1 MIEWL
6 YCNRY
11 RKKITKLKEQATAGL
26 LAQEHIG
33 RRAWLIVTYNGKDIS
48 ESLAQYVLSF
58 SYTDNLTGQ
67 VDDISI
73 TLEDRAELW
82 EADWMPERG
91 ATLDITIC
99 TYNWSDLYSEEQDLQ
114 LGKFEIDEL
123 EVSSAPN
130 IVTIKAVAISISDDS
145 TLRSTLRSHT
155 WENISVQKAANDIAW
170 QNGMKLQWYCDD
182 NPNIDKLEQNDES
195 DLDVLRK
202 ICDDAGFALKVTT
215 DAIIIFDVEKFEK
228 EDVYAEYYHPGTTI
242 LNIVENQ
249 SKPVQ
254 TDALLNY
261 SFKAKIRDVYKKCH
275 VKYAKDK
282 DKSVIESTFVAP
294 DKKEKEGATLE
305 VHQQVSSQAE
315 ADRLA
320 KKKLR
325 EKNCEE
331 FTGSFS
337 SDGNMG
343 LCAGETIEMLGF
355 GNFSGKYIIT
365 QAKHDISSSGFT
377 SSVEIRKC
385 LDGY

>member
-1 MIEWL
+1 MAVL
-6 YCNRY
+6 QSLQ
-11 RKKITKLKEQATAGL
+11 KKITKLKEQATAGL

-130 IVTIKAVAISISDDS
+130 VVTIKAVAISISDDS

-195 DLDVLRK
+195 DLDVLQK

-215 DAIIIFDVEKFEK
+215 DTIIIFDVEKFEK

-249 SKPVQ
+249 PKPVQ

-282 DKSVIESTFVAP
+282 DKSVIESTFIAP

-331 FTGSFS
+331 FTGSFA

-343 LCAGETIEMLGF
+343 LCAGETIEMIGF

>member
-1 MIEWL
+1 MAVL
-6 YCNRY
+6 QSLQ
-11 RKKITKLKEQATAGL
+11 KKITKLKKQATAGL

-73 TLEDRAELW
+73 TLEDRTELW

-130 IVTIKAVAISISDDS
+130 VVTIKAVAISISDDS

-195 DLDVLRK
+195 DLDVLQK

-215 DAIIIFDVEKFEK
+215 DTIIIFDVEKFEK

-249 SKPVQ
+249 PKPVQ

-315 ADRLA
+315 AERLA

>member
-1 MIEWL
+1 MAVL
-6 YCNRY
+6 QSLQ
-11 RKKITKLKEQATAGL
+11 KKITKLKEQATAGL

-91 ATLDITIC
+91 AILDITIC

>member
-1 MIEWL
+1 MAVL
-6 YCNRY
+6 QSLQ
-11 RKKITKLKEQATAGL
+11 KKITKLKEQATAGL

-99 TYNWSDLYSEEQDLQ
+99 TYNWSDLYSEELDLQ

-130 IVTIKAVAISISDDS
+130 VVTIKAIAISIGDDS

-195 DLDVLRK
+195 DLEVLQK

-215 DAIIIFDVEKFEK
+215 DTIIIFDVEKFEK

-337 SDGNMG
+337 SDGNME

>member
-1 MIEWL
+1 MAVL
-6 YCNRY
+6 QSLQ
-11 RKKITKLKEQATAGL
+11 KKITKLKEQATAGL

-99 TYNWSDLYSEEQDLQ
+99 TYNWSDLYSEEQDLP
-114 LGKFEIDEL
+114 LGKFGIDEL

-130 IVTIKAVAISISDDS
+130 VVTIKAVAISIGDDS

-195 DLDVLRK
+195 DLDVLQK

-215 DAIIIFDVEKFEK
+215 DTIIIFDVEKFEK

>member
-1 MIEWL
+1 MAVL
-6 YCNRY
+6 QSLQ
-11 RKKITKLKEQATAGL
+11 KKKTKLKEQATAGL

-91 ATLDITIC
+91 DTLDITIC

-130 IVTIKAVAISISDDS
+130 VVTIKAVAISIGDDS

-195 DLDVLRK
+195 DLDVLQK

-215 DAIIIFDVEKFEK
+215 DTIIIFDVEKFEK

-242 LNIVENQ
+242 LTIVENQ

-337 SDGNMG
+337 SDGNIG

-365 QAKHDISSSGFT
+365 QTKHDISSSGFT

>member
-1 MIEWL
+1 M
-6 YCNRY
+6 
-11 RKKITKLKEQATAGL
+11 
-26 LAQEHIG
+26 
-33 RRAWLIVTYNGKDIS
+33 
-48 ESLAQYVLSF
+48 AQYVLSF

>member
-1 MIEWL
+1 MAVL
-6 YCNRY
+6 QSLQ
-11 RKKITKLKEQATAGL
+11 KKITKLKEQATAGL

-130 IVTIKAVAISISDDS
+130 VVTIKAVAISIGDDS

-155 WENISVQKAANDIAW
+155 WENISVWKAANDIAW

-195 DLDVLRK
+195 DLDVLQK

-215 DAIIIFDVEKFEK
+215 DTIIIFDVEKFEK

-249 SKPVQ
+249 PKPVQ
-254 TDALLNY
+254 TDTLLNY

>member
-1 MIEWL
+1 MAVL
-6 YCNRY
+6 QSLQ
-11 RKKITKLKEQATAGL
+11 KKITKLKEQATAGL

-130 IVTIKAVAISISDDS
+130 VVTIKAVAISISDDS

-195 DLDVLRK
+195 DLDVLQK

-215 DAIIIFDVEKFEK
+215 DTIIIFDVEKFEK

-249 SKPVQ
+249 PKPVQ

-282 DKSVIESTFVAP
+282 DKSVIESTFIAP

-331 FTGSFS
+331 FTGSFA

-343 LCAGETIEMLGF
+343 LCAGEIIEMIGF

-365 QAKHDISSSGFT
+365 QAKHDINNSGFT

>member
-1 MIEWL
+1 MAVL
-6 YCNRY
+6 QSLQ
-11 RKKITKLKEQATAGL
+11 KKITKLKKQATAGL
-26 LAQEHIG
+26 LLQEHIG

-130 IVTIKAVAISISDDS
+130 VVTIKAVAISISDDS

-195 DLDVLRK
+195 DLDVLQK

-215 DAIIIFDVEKFEK
+215 DTIIIFDVEKFEK
-228 EDVYAEYYHPGTTI
+228 EDVYAEYYHPGATI

-249 SKPVQ
+249 PKPVQ

-282 DKSVIESTFVAP
+282 DKSVIESTFIAP

-331 FTGSFS
+331 FTGSFA

-343 LCAGETIEMLGF
+343 LCAGETIEMIGF

-365 QAKHDISSSGFT
+365 QAKHDINSSGFT

>member
-1 MIEWL
+1 MAVL
-6 YCNRY
+6 QSLQ
-11 RKKITKLKEQATAGL
+11 KKITKLKEQATAGL

-99 TYNWSDLYSEEQDLQ
+99 TYNWSDLYSEEEDLQ

-130 IVTIKAVAISISDDS
+130 VVTIKAVAISIGDDS

-195 DLDVLRK
+195 DLDVLQK

-215 DAIIIFDVEKFEK
+215 DTIIIFDVEKFEK

>member
-1 MIEWL
+1 MAVL
-6 YCNRY
+6 QSLQ
-11 RKKITKLKEQATAGL
+11 KKITKLKEQATAGL

-91 ATLDITIC
+91 DTLDITIC

-130 IVTIKAVAISISDDS
+130 VVTIKAVAISIGDDS

-195 DLDVLRK
+195 DLDVLQK

-215 DAIIIFDVEKFEK
+215 DTIIIFDVEKFEK

-331 FTGSFS
+331 FTGSFA

-343 LCAGETIEMLGF
+343 LCAGETIEMIGF

-365 QAKHDISSSGFT
+365 QAKHDINSSGFT
-377 SSVEIRKC
+377 SSVDIRKC

>member
-1 MIEWL
+1 MAVL
-6 YCNRY
+6 QSLQ
-11 RKKITKLKEQATAGL
+11 KKITKLKEQATAGL

-58 SYTDNLTGQ
+58 SYTDNLTGK

-130 IVTIKAVAISISDDS
+130 VVTIKAVAISISDDS

-195 DLDVLRK
+195 DLDVLQK

-215 DAIIIFDVEKFEK
+215 DTIIIFDVEKFEK

-365 QAKHDISSSGFT
+365 QTKHDISSSGFT

>member
-1 MIEWL
+1 MAVL
-6 YCNRY
+6 QSLQ
-11 RKKITKLKEQATAGL
+11 KKITKLKEQATAGL

-58 SYTDNLTGQ
+58 SYTDNLTGK

-130 IVTIKAVAISISDDS
+130 VVTIKAVAISISDDS

-195 DLDVLRK
+195 DLDVLQK

-215 DAIIIFDVEKFEK
+215 DTIIIFDVEKFEK

>member
-1 MIEWL
+1 MAVL
-6 YCNRY
+6 QSLQ
-11 RKKITKLKEQATAGL
+11 KKITKLKKQATAGL

-130 IVTIKAVAISISDDS
+130 VVTIKAVAISISDDS

-195 DLDVLRK
+195 DLDVLQK

-215 DAIIIFDVEKFEK
+215 DTIIIFDVEKFEK

-249 SKPVQ
+249 PKPVQ

-282 DKSVIESTFVAP
+282 DKSVIESTFIAP

-305 VHQQVSSQAE
+305 VHQQISSQAE

-331 FTGSFS
+331 FTGSFA

-343 LCAGETIEMLGF
+343 LCAGETIEMIGF

-365 QAKHDISSSGFT
+365 QAKHDINSSGFT

>member
-1 MIEWL
+1 MAVL
-6 YCNRY
+6 QSLQ
-11 RKKITKLKEQATAGL
+11 KKITKLKEQATAGL

-130 IVTIKAVAISISDDS
+130 VVTIKAVAISIGDDS

-195 DLDVLRK
+195 DLDVLQK

-215 DAIIIFDVEKFEK
+215 DTIIIFDVEKFEK

-365 QAKHDISSSGFT
+365 QTKHDISSSGFT

>member
-1 MIEWL
+1 MAVL
-6 YCNRY
+6 QSLQ
-11 RKKITKLKEQATAGL
+11 KKITKLKKQATAGL

-130 IVTIKAVAISISDDS
+130 VVTIKAVAISISDDS

-195 DLDVLRK
+195 DLDVLQK

-215 DAIIIFDVEKFEK
+215 DTIIIFDVEKFEK

-249 SKPVQ
+249 PKPVQ

-282 DKSVIESTFVAP
+282 DKSVIESTFIAP

-331 FTGSFS
+331 FTGSFA

-343 LCAGETIEMLGF
+343 LCAGETIEMIGF

>member
-1 MIEWL
+1 MAVL
-6 YCNRY
+6 QSLQ
-11 RKKITKLKEQATAGL
+11 KKITKLKKQATAGL

-130 IVTIKAVAISISDDS
+130 VVTIKAVAISISDDS

-195 DLDVLRK
+195 DLDVLQK

-215 DAIIIFDVEKFEK
+215 DTIIIFDVEKFEK
-228 EDVYAEYYHPGTTI
+228 EDVYAEYYHPGTTL

-249 SKPVQ
+249 PKPVQ

-282 DKSVIESTFVAP
+282 DKSVIESTFIAP

-331 FTGSFS
+331 FTGSFA

-343 LCAGETIEMLGF
+343 LCAGETIEMIGF

-365 QAKHDISSSGFT
+365 QAKHDINSSGFT

>member
-1 MIEWL
+1 MAL
-6 YCNRY
+6 LQSLQ
-11 RKKITKLKEQATAGL
+11 KKITKLKEQATAGL

-33 RRAWLIVTYNGKDIS
+33 RRTWLIVTYNGKDIS

-130 IVTIKAVAISISDDS
+130 VVTIKAVAISISDDS

-195 DLDVLRK
+195 DLDVLQK

-215 DAIIIFDVEKFEK
+215 DTIIIFDVEKFEK

>member
-1 MIEWL
+1 MAVL
-6 YCNRY
+6 QSLQ
-11 RKKITKLKEQATAGL
+11 KKITKLKKQATAGL

-82 EADWMPERG
+82 EANWMPERG

-130 IVTIKAVAISISDDS
+130 VVTIKAVAISISDDS

-195 DLDVLRK
+195 DLDVLQK

-215 DAIIIFDVEKFEK
+215 DTIIIFDVEKFEK

-249 SKPVQ
+249 PKPVQ

-282 DKSVIESTFVAP
+282 DKSVIESTFIAP

-331 FTGSFS
+331 FTGSFA

-343 LCAGETIEMLGF
+343 LCAGETIEMIGF

-365 QAKHDISSSGFT
+365 QAKHDINSSGFT

>member
-1 MIEWL
+1 MAVL
-6 YCNRY
+6 QSLQ
-11 RKKITKLKEQATAGL
+11 KKITKLKKQATAGL

-130 IVTIKAVAISISDDS
+130 VVTIKAVAISISDDS
-145 TLRSTLRSHT
+145 TLRSTLRSRT
-155 WENISVQKAANDIAW
+155 WENISVQKAADDIAW

-195 DLDVLRK
+195 DLDVLQK

-215 DAIIIFDVEKFEK
+215 DTIIIFDVEKFEK

-249 SKPVQ
+249 PKPVQ

-315 ADRLA
+315 AERLA

>member
-1 MIEWL
+1 MAVL
-6 YCNRY
+6 QSLQ
-11 RKKITKLKEQATAGL
+11 KKITKLKEQATAGL

-130 IVTIKAVAISISDDS
+130 VVTIKAVAISISDDS

-195 DLDVLRK
+195 DLDVLQK

-215 DAIIIFDVEKFEK
+215 DTIIIFDVEKFEK

-249 SKPVQ
+249 PKPVQ

-294 DKKEKEGATLE
+294 DKQDKDGATLE
-305 VHQQVSSQAE
+305 IHQQVSSQAE

-320 KKKLR
+320 KIKLR

-337 SDGNMG
+337 SDGNIG

-365 QAKHDISSSGFT
+365 QTKHDIISSGFT

>member
-1 MIEWL
+1 MAVL
-6 YCNRY
+6 QSLQ
-11 RKKITKLKEQATAGL
+11 KKITKLKEQATAGL
-26 LAQEHIG
+26 LLQEHIG

-130 IVTIKAVAISISDDS
+130 VVTIKAVAISISDDS

-195 DLDVLRK
+195 DLDVLQK

-215 DAIIIFDVEKFEK
+215 DTIIIFDVEKFEK

-249 SKPVQ
+249 PKPVQ

-282 DKSVIESTFVAP
+282 DKSVIESTFIAP

-331 FTGSFS
+331 FTGSFA

-343 LCAGETIEMLGF
+343 LCAGETIEMIGF

-365 QAKHDISSSGFT
+365 QAKHDINSSGFT

>member
-1 MIEWL
+1 MAVL
-6 YCNRY
+6 QSLQ
-11 RKKITKLKEQATAGL
+11 KKITKLKEQATAGL

-130 IVTIKAVAISISDDS
+130 VVTIKAVAISISDDS

-195 DLDVLRK
+195 DLDVLQK

-215 DAIIIFDVEKFEK
+215 DTIIIFDVEKFEK

-249 SKPVQ
+249 PKPVQ

-261 SFKAKIRDVYKKCH
+261 NFKAKIRDVYKKCH

-282 DKSVIESTFVAP
+282 DKSVIESTFIAP

-331 FTGSFS
+331 FTGSFA

-343 LCAGETIEMLGF
+343 LCAGETIEMIGF

-365 QAKHDISSSGFT
+365 QAKHDINSSGFT

>member
-1 MIEWL
+1 MAVL
-6 YCNRY
+6 QSLQ
-11 RKKITKLKEQATAGL
+11 KKITKLKKQATAGL

-130 IVTIKAVAISISDDS
+130 VVTIKAVAISISDDS

-195 DLDVLRK
+195 DLDVLQK

-215 DAIIIFDVEKFEK
+215 DTIIIFDVEKFEK

-249 SKPVQ
+249 PKPVQ

-282 DKSVIESTFVAP
+282 DKSVIESTFIAP

-331 FTGSFS
+331 FTGSFA

-343 LCAGETIEMLGF
+343 LCAGETIEMIGF

-385 LDGY
+385 LAGY

>member
-1 MIEWL
+1 MAVL
-6 YCNRY
+6 QSLQ
-11 RKKITKLKEQATAGL
+11 KKITKLKKQATAGL

-130 IVTIKAVAISISDDS
+130 VVTIKAVAISISDDS

-195 DLDVLRK
+195 DLDVLQK

-215 DAIIIFDVEKFEK
+215 DTIVIFDVEKFEK

-249 SKPVQ
+249 PKPVQ

-282 DKSVIESTFVAP
+282 DKSVIESTFIAP

-331 FTGSFS
+331 FTGSFA

-343 LCAGETIEMLGF
+343 LCAGETIEMIGF

>member
-1 MIEWL
+1 MAVL
-6 YCNRY
+6 QSLQ
-11 RKKITKLKEQATAGL
+11 KKITKLKKQATAGL
-26 LAQEHIG
+26 LAQEYIG

-123 EVSSAPN
+123 EVSSVPN
-130 IVTIKAVAISISDDS
+130 VVTIKAVAISISDDS

-195 DLDVLRK
+195 DLDVLQK

-215 DAIIIFDVEKFEK
+215 DTIIIFDVEKFEK

-249 SKPVQ
+249 PKPVQ

-282 DKSVIESTFVAP
+282 DKSVIESTFIAP

-331 FTGSFS
+331 FTGSFA

-343 LCAGETIEMLGF
+343 LCAGETIEMIGF

-365 QAKHDISSSGFT
+365 QAKHDINSSGFT

>member
-1 MIEWL
+1 MAVL
-6 YCNRY
+6 QSLQ
-11 RKKITKLKEQATAGL
+11 KKITKLKEQATAGL

-67 VDDISI
+67 VDDIYI

-99 TYNWSDLYSEEQDLQ
+99 TYNWSDLYSEEEDLQ

-130 IVTIKAVAISISDDS
+130 VVTIKAVAISIGDDS

-195 DLDVLRK
+195 DLDVLQK

-215 DAIIIFDVEKFEK
+215 DTIIIFDVEKFEK

>member
-1 MIEWL
+1 MAVL
-6 YCNRY
+6 QSLQ
-11 RKKITKLKEQATAGL
+11 KKITKLKKQATAGL

-130 IVTIKAVAISISDDS
+130 VVTIKAVAISISDDS

-195 DLDVLRK
+195 DLDVLQK

-215 DAIIIFDVEKFEK
+215 DTIIIFDVEKFEK

-249 SKPVQ
+249 PKPVQ

-294 DKKEKEGATLE
+294 DKQDKDGATLE
-305 VHQQVSSQAE
+305 IHQQVSSQAE

-320 KKKLR
+320 KIKLR

-337 SDGNMG
+337 SDGNIG

-365 QAKHDISSSGFT
+365 QTKHDISSSGFT

>member
-1 MIEWL
+1 MAVL
-6 YCNRY
+6 QSLQ
-11 RKKITKLKEQATAGL
+11 KKITKLKEQATAGL

-82 EADWMPERG
+82 DADWMPERG

-130 IVTIKAVAISISDDS
+130 VVTIKAVAISISDDS

-195 DLDVLRK
+195 DLDVLQK

-215 DAIIIFDVEKFEK
+215 DTIIIFDVEKFEK

>member
-1 MIEWL
+1 MAVL
-6 YCNRY
+6 QSLQ
-11 RKKITKLKEQATAGL
+11 KKITKLKEQATAGL
-26 LAQEHIG
+26 LLQEHIG

-130 IVTIKAVAISISDDS
+130 VVTIKAVAISISDDS

-195 DLDVLRK
+195 DLDVLQK

-215 DAIIIFDVEKFEK
+215 DTIIIFDVEKFEK

-249 SKPVQ
+249 PKPVQ

-282 DKSVIESTFVAP
+282 DKSVIESTFIAP

-331 FTGSFS
+331 FTGSFA

-343 LCAGETIEMLGF
+343 LCAGETIEMIGF

>member
-1 MIEWL
+1 MVVL
-6 YCNRY
+6 QSLQ
-11 RKKITKLKEQATAGL
+11 KKITKLKKQATAGL

-130 IVTIKAVAISISDDS
+130 VVTIKAVAISISDDS

-195 DLDVLRK
+195 DLDVLQK

-215 DAIIIFDVEKFEK
+215 DTIIIFDVEKFEK

-249 SKPVQ
+249 PKPVQ

-282 DKSVIESTFVAP
+282 DKSVIESTFIAP

-331 FTGSFS
+331 FTGSFA

-343 LCAGETIEMLGF
+343 LCAGETIEMIGF

-365 QAKHDISSSGFT
+365 QAKHDINSSGFT

>member
-1 MIEWL
+1 MAVL
-6 YCNRY
+6 QSLQ
-11 RKKITKLKEQATAGL
+11 KKITKLKEQATAGL

-130 IVTIKAVAISISDDS
+130 VVTIKAVAISISDDS

-195 DLDVLRK
+195 DLDVLQK

-215 DAIIIFDVEKFEK
+215 DTIIIFDVEKFEK

>member
-1 MIEWL
+1 MAVL
-6 YCNRY
+6 QSLQ
-11 RKKITKLKEQATAGL
+11 KKITKLKKQATAGL
-26 LAQEHIG
+26 LLQEHIG

-130 IVTIKAVAISISDDS
+130 VVTIKAVAISISDDS

-195 DLDVLRK
+195 DLDVLQK

-215 DAIIIFDVEKFEK
+215 DTIIIFDVEKFEK

-249 SKPVQ
+249 PKPVQ

-282 DKSVIESTFVAP
+282 DKSVIESTFIAP

-331 FTGSFS
+331 FTGSFA

-343 LCAGETIEMLGF
+343 LCAGETIEMIGF

-365 QAKHDISSSGFT
+365 QAKHDINSSGFT

>member
-1 MIEWL
+1 MAVL
-6 YCNRY
+6 QSLQ
-11 RKKITKLKEQATAGL
+11 KKITKLKKQATAGL

-130 IVTIKAVAISISDDS
+130 VVTIKAVAISISDDS

-195 DLDVLRK
+195 DLDVLQK

-215 DAIIIFDVEKFEK
+215 DTIIIFDVEKFEK

-249 SKPVQ
+249 PKPVQ

-282 DKSVIESTFVAP
+282 DKSVIESTFIAP

-331 FTGSFS
+331 FTGSFA

-343 LCAGETIEMLGF
+343 LCAGETIEMIGF

-365 QAKHDISSSGFT
+365 QAEHDISSSGFT

>member
-1 MIEWL
+1 MAVL
-6 YCNRY
+6 QSLQ
-11 RKKITKLKEQATAGL
+11 KKITKLKEQATAGL

-130 IVTIKAVAISISDDS
+130 VVTIKAVAISISDDS

-195 DLDVLRK
+195 DLDVLQK
-202 ICDDAGFALKVTT
+202 ICDDAGFALKVMT
-215 DAIIIFDVEKFEK
+215 DTIIIFDVEKFEK

>member
-1 MIEWL
+1 MAVL
-6 YCNRY
+6 QSLQ
-11 RKKITKLKEQATAGL
+11 KKITKLKEQATAGL

-91 ATLDITIC
+91 DTLDITIC

-130 IVTIKAVAISISDDS
+130 VVTIKAVAISIGDDS

-195 DLDVLRK
+195 DLDVLQK

-215 DAIIIFDVEKFEK
+215 DTIIIFDVEKFEK